1 MDSLKRELLAR
12 RQSLEKAIE
21 KAVDVISAAPE
32 GSLRIDASKGITRFF
47 HMQDEKTKKVY
58 ITKDNAEVITK
69 LANKEYAEKV
79 LEKAQKELR
88 EIDRYMSMI
97 QCGNA
102 DMEYSKLNDT
112 RKNLVAPILLDKD
125 TSISKWN
132 SQPYERS
139 TNHPE
144 HLRFKTRRGEM
155 VRSKS
160 EAFIANT
167 YLDLGIPY
175 RYECALTLKSN
186 VLIHPDFTILD
197 INHRRIM
204 YHEHLGRMDKPEYVA
219 EQMWKL
225 REYQKNGIF
234 IGKNLIVT
242 FESEEYPFD
251 PERFR
256 NEAREIFLG

>member
-1 MDSLKRELLAR
+1 MDSLKRELLIR
-12 RQSLEKAIE
+12 KQSLEKAIE
-21 KAVDVISAAPE
+21 KAVDVISAAPD
-32 GSLRIDASKGITRFF
+32 GSLRIDASKETARFF
-47 HMQDEKTKKVY
+47 HMQNEKTKRVY
-58 ITKDNAEVITK
+58 ISKESTEVVMK

-88 EIDRYMSMI
+88 EIDRYLAMI
-97 QCGNA
+97 RRGSA

-112 RKNLVAPILLDKD
+112 RKTLVAPILLDKD
-125 TSISKWN
+125 TSIEKWN

-167 YLDLGIPY
+167 YLELGIPY
-175 RYECALTLKSN
+175 RYECALALKEN
-186 VLIHPDFTILD
+186 VLLHPDFTILD

-204 YHEHLGRMDKPEYVA
+204 YHEHLGRMDKPDYVA

-234 IGKNLIVT
+234 VGKNLLIT
-242 FESEEYPFD
+242 FETEEYPFD
-251 PERFR
+251 PERFHT
-256 NEAREIFLG
+256 NAHEIFFG